1 MLLSKLLVYFLC
13 IALIAF
19 IYVYKIPILCSECEK
34 PTGFAADIF
43 RCVLDEQHLCNVS
56 HEINNIK
63 DRAIEFTKWLGDII
77 ITDLPAALREQLK
90 KIYDFFE
97 PIKTLIKS
105 AMTKIYDAFTTI
117 KTEIVDKISKIF
129 TDLQKNFTTMFTEI
143 GNGIKNYTMLI
154 YQSIDNLRAN
164 IVTKITKVFDDVQTK
179 IKEEIIDKINDNVI
193 KPVKLAFEK
202 MSTFFSSLIEKII
215 SPFKTVFDSISG
227 ACVPELLIINATTI
241 FNDINIDWAKISIP
255 GLKIPKIAIPKF
267 CPFSVIG
274 TAWEALNTTITNA
287 FNAILHPVTTAF
299 AAVTKA
305 FGELEA
311 TITNGINTV
320 KTFIND
326 KYTEIKT
333 YITTAFE
340 PIKQF
345 FKDLGT
351 TISTKLD
358 EAYTFIKEKLE
369 KIKDGITSFIK
380 TTFRKLLNIIQT
392 IINPI
397 VNAFL
402 LAFDAFKNI
411 YKSFIN
417 LLKDL
422 YKEVEKQVTIMYRF
436 VADRIFYTLYIGY
449 INFINTVLFALPIS
463 KTMKINL
470 VNMVLLVGLMGVVVY
485 YYNIIG
491 NAVATALNGG
501 LTIIG
506 DTYGIVEATLLPILQ
521 TIGDITYSILGNLPT
536 MTFAMDTLS
545 FISPV
550 TVIQNI
556 LQQLL
561 DVSEVAIGTVKEVIL
576 TPYLIVVFV
585 FVLVIAI
592 LMSIY
597 KYMDS
602 ESVMTTLIEKIL
614 PLPTK
619 PTMQEL
625 NTNNITKI
633 NNNIEKSAKIPI
645 INNTLET
652 KSSGAID
659 EFTAK
664 MEIFKQRVKLI
675 EEVRKEFEYNSA
687 TPNKEL
693 EVNLE
698 NMKRR
703 LDERIT
709 EIEKLGYDAEDHLK
723 KTKEAE
729 QEKLKNYLTTQNE
742 LTAIAKAA
750 AEKAAIAAIAK
761 AAAEKAAIAAIEEN
775 NPFTLIERLAKKAA
789 EEAAAAKKAIEEA
802 AAKKAIEDAA
812 AAKKAAEDAKKK
824 AAEDIAAANSLDTYR
839 INVGKDVVGNDIH
852 YLLYYS
858 SFSDCK
864 KECDNRPDCKG
875 FNFPLNQYPNGRGTC
890 YIKNDVSNKI
900 DNLDWNI
907 FEKNSL
913 GPANLEGYKATMGFD
928 AGGND
933 ITNLNNASFS
943 ECKTECNKRS
953 DCKGFNFSSGSYPDK
968 FGTCWIKNNVSNKAP
983 SSTWNLF
990 EKTIIDNQPIKSKL
1004 RDNFCLDVAGF
1015 GQDNGNIVQM
1025 WDCNGATNQKIKL
1038 DDKSRLVFNHSQ
1050 KCLDVR
1056 EAQTQNGADI
1066 LQWDCG
1072 DGNNQKWT
1080 LDDNG
1085 QLRPRH
1091 APWKCLDVEGY
1102 NTNAGARVS
1111 LYDCGDTV
1119 NQKWFI

>member
-117 KTEIVDKISKIF
+117 KQEIVDKIVTIF

-164 IVTKITKVFDDVQTK
+164 IVTKITKVFDDVQKK

-202 MSTFFSSLIEKII
+202 MSTFFTSLIAKII

-227 ACVPELLIINATTI
+227 ACVPELLIINDTTI
-241 FNDINIDWAKISIP
+241 FNDINIDWAKINIP

-274 TAWEALNTTITNA
+274 TAWDELNTTITNS
-287 FNAILHPVTTAF
+287 FNTILYPVTTAF
-299 AAVTKA
+299 AALTTA
-305 FGELEA
+305 FGKLEE
-311 TITNGINTV
+311 TITNGITTV

-333 YITTAFE
+333 YITDAFK
-340 PIKQF
+340 PITQF

-358 EAYTFIKEKLE
+358 EAYTFIKEKLTI
-369 KIKDGITSFIK
+369 IKDGITSFIK
-380 TTFRKLLNIIQT
+380 TTFKKLLNIIQT

-411 YKSFIN
+411 YKSFIK

-422 YKEVEKQVTIMYRF
+422 YNEIEKQVTIMYRF

-449 INFINTVLFALPIS
+449 INFINVVLWALPIS

-470 VNMVLLVGLMGVVVY
+470 VNMVLLVGLMGVIIY

-506 DTYGIVEATLLPILQ
+506 DAYGIVEATLLPILQ
-521 TIGDITYSILGNLPT
+521 TIGDITYSILSNLPT

-561 DVSEVAIGTVKEVIL
+561 DVSEVAIGTVRDVIL

-585 FVLVIAI
+585 FVLVIGI
-592 LMSIY
+592 LMAIY

-633 NNNIEKSAKIPI
+633 NNNIEKSAKIPV
-645 INNTLET
+645 INKTSET

-659 EFTAK
+659 DFTAK

-693 EVNLE
+693 EVNLD

-703 LDERIT
+703 LDEKIT
-709 EIEKLGYDAEDHLK
+709 EIEKLGYETHLK
-723 KTKEAE
+723 KTQEAE
-729 QEKLKNYLTTQNE
+729 QEKLKNYLTTQQQLE
-742 LTAIAKAA
+742 ATEAAAKKAA
-750 AEKAAIAAIAK
+750 EDAAKTK

-789 EEAAAAKKAIEEA
+789 EEAAAAKKAEEEA

-812 AAKKAAEDAKKK
+812 AKKAAEEAAKKK
-824 AAEDIAAANSLDTYR
+824 AAEDIAAANPLETYT
-839 INVGKDVVGNDIH
+839 INVGIDVKGNDITW
-852 YLLYYS
+852 LDNA
-858 SFSDCK
+858 SFSTCK
-864 KECDNRPDCKG
+864 AECDKHVNCKG
-875 FNFPLNQYPNGRGTC
+875 FNFPLSSYPNKLGPC
-890 YIKNDVSNKI
+890 YIKSDVSNKTT
-900 DNLDWNI
+900 NLDWNI
-907 FEKNSL
+907 FEKNS
-913 GPANLEGYKATMGFD
+913 ANLEGYKSTMSVD
-928 AGGND
+928 AGSNY
-933 ITNLNNASFS
+933 ITKLYNASFS

-953 DCKGFNFSSGSYPDK
+953 KCKGFNFPSGSYPDK
-968 FGTCWIKNNVSNKAP
+968 RGTCWIKNDVSNKSPNSA
-983 SSTWNLF
+983 WNLF

-1050 KCLDVR
+1050 KCLDVGGSS
-1056 EAQTQNGADI
+1056 TSNGADI
-1066 LQWDCG
+1066 LQWDCSDG
-1072 DGNNQKWT
+1072 DNQKWT
-1080 LDDNG
+1080 LDDKG

-1119 NQKWFI
+1119 NQKWFV

>member
-63 DRAIEFTKWLGDII
+63 DRAIEFTTWLGDII
-77 ITDLPAALREQLK
+77 ITDLPAALLEELK

-105 AMTKIYDAFTTI
+105 AMTKIYNAFTTI
-117 KTEIVDKISKIF
+117 KKEIEDKIVTIF
-129 TDLQKNFTTMFTEI
+129 TDLQTNFITMFTEI

-164 IVTKITKVFDDVQTK
+164 IVTKITKAFTDVQDK
-179 IKEEIIDKINDNVI
+179 IKTNIIDPINQNVI
-193 KPVKLAFEK
+193 KPVKDAFEK
-202 MSTFFSSLIEKII
+202 MSTFFSSLLANII
-215 SPFKTVFDSISG
+215 SPFKAVFTTISG
-227 ACVPELLIINATTI
+227 ACVPELKIIDSVTI
-241 FNDINIDWAKISIP
+241 FDDINIDWAKIKIP
-255 GLKIPKIAIPKF
+255 GLKIPKIEIPKF
-267 CPFSVIG
+267 CPFGVIG
-274 TAWEALNTTITNA
+274 TAWEALYTTISESFNKILSPVTAA
-287 FNAILHPVTTAF
+287 FTALTTAF
-299 AAVTKA
+299 
-305 FGELEA
+305 GQLEQ

-320 KTFIND
+320 KTFVNE

-333 YITTAFE
+333 YIIEAFD

-345 FKDLGT
+345 FTDLGT
-351 TISTKLD
+351 KIQEQFD
-358 EAYTFIKEKLE
+358 EAYAFIKEKLE
-369 KIKDGITSFIK
+369 NIKDAIVSFIK
-380 TTFRKLLNIIQT
+380 TAFRKLLNMIETIFGPII
-392 IINPI
+392 
-397 VNAFL
+397 NAFL

-422 YKEVEKQVTIMYRF
+422 YNEVEKQVTIMYRF

-506 DTYGIVEATLLPILQ
+506 DAYGIVEATLLPILQ

-545 FISPV
+545 FISPI

-576 TPYLIVVFV
+576 TPYLIAVFV
-585 FVLVIAI
+585 FVLVIGI
-592 LMSIY
+592 LMAIY

-602 ESVMTTLIEKIL
+602 ESVVTTLIEKIL

-619 PTMQEL
+619 PKLDTL

-633 NNNIEKSAKIPI
+633 NTNIEKSTKIPI
-645 INNTLET
+645 INPTLET
-652 KSSGAID
+652 KSSVSIN

-687 TPNKEL
+687 TPDKEL
-693 EVNLE
+693 EVKLD

-709 EIEKLGYDAEDHLK
+709 EIENKS
-723 KTKEAE
+723 KTK
-729 QEKLKNYLTTQNE
+729 
-742 LTAIAKAA
+742 
-750 AEKAAIAAIAK
+750 
-761 AAAEKAAIAAIEEN
+761 
-775 NPFTLIERLAKKAA
+775 
-789 EEAAAAKKAIEEA
+789 
-802 AAKKAIEDAA
+802 
-812 AAKKAAEDAKKK
+812 
-824 AAEDIAAANSLDTYR
+824 
-839 INVGKDVVGNDIH
+839 
-852 YLLYYS
+852 
-858 SFSDCK
+858 
-864 KECDNRPDCKG
+864 
-875 FNFPLNQYPNGRGTC
+875 
-890 YIKNDVSNKI
+890 
-900 DNLDWNI
+900 
-907 FEKNSL
+907 
-913 GPANLEGYKATMGFD
+913 
-928 AGGND
+928 
-933 ITNLNNASFS
+933 
-943 ECKTECNKRS
+943 
-953 DCKGFNFSSGSYPDK
+953 
-968 FGTCWIKNNVSNKAP
+968 
-983 SSTWNLF
+983 
-990 EKTIIDNQPIKSKL
+990 
-1004 RDNFCLDVAGF
+1004 
-1015 GQDNGNIVQM
+1015 
-1025 WDCNGATNQKIKL
+1025 
-1038 DDKSRLVFNHSQ
+1038 
-1050 KCLDVR
+1050 
-1056 EAQTQNGADI
+1056 
-1066 LQWDCG
+1066 
-1072 DGNNQKWT
+1072 
-1080 LDDNG
+1080 
-1085 QLRPRH
+1085 
-1091 APWKCLDVEGY
+1091 
-1102 NTNAGARVS
+1102 
-1111 LYDCGDTV
+1111 
-1119 NQKWFI
+1119 